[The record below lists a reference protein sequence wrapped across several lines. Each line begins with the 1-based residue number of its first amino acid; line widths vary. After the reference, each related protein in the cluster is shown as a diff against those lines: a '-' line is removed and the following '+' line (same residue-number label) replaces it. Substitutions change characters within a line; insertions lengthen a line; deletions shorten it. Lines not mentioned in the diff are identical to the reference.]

1 MVMAIKYGKKKS
13 KQHNILY
20 TIVTAI
26 LLCAVFLAMVSYL
39 YNKTEEEEY
48 ESLHVQ
54 TKQIKDD
61 IILQLTSD
69 RENLA
74 TMANFAAKLYSDG
87 DDYSLL
93 FDSFKSIGMIENIG
107 ILNADNTF
115 VTKAGSTNMEG
126 VISFEEEKEK
136 GIYISGRI
144 NDLTKKDYELIR
156 SAVPIE
162 VNGETVGILYGA
174 IKPDKLGT
182 RYKNMVDELDAQLFV
197 YEKDSGDML
206 IDTIQDNL
214 GNISFLKDRKY
225 NEGSSYEQ
233 LLSTDKGFVSF
244 LSAYR
249 NENLHLH
256 YSSIDEFGWMIALG
270 RYDSQV
276 HAGTYTMAH
285 ILFLVFSIMLGII
298 ALYILILMAN
308 ERKVN
313 AVTECAS
320 NVRKEL
326 LETSGDQDNIQDALA
341 EVCRFANSRSAIFF
355 DTDGEFYHYIAPQYE
370 EVMLSLNE
378 SKYFRAELFR
388 YAADFHKLNENAVNV
403 LCIKPNNHML
413 KTNFSFY
420 NFLKEHKIREVSLS
434 ATINKANH
442 ITILAAI
449 NSKRG
454 NQVRLLAEKVSAC
467 FSMALYN
474 KNHLTKTTL
483 AATTDSLTGALNR
496 VAYKN
501 DMLIFD
507 EEKSLNFSCIYIDV
521 NELHLCNNKYGHAA
535 GDEMLLYIAN
545 SLKEVFY
552 GHKIYRIG
560 GDEFLVF
567 CQNAP
572 QDEVKKSIEIFTR
585 QLKPKGYHVAIGMSY
600 RTQNNC
606 TEELVSEAEVRMYE
620 AKAQYYQN
628 KEQQSALVATD
639 KEYVQVKTGIL
650 EIDTMLSVLKEKYNG
665 IYRVSLL
672 NDKARRILMPAYL
685 KYNENEEHFSNLFSK
700 YVDETVD
707 PDYHRAVLSFLNYD
721 ALKHQLMEDKVPKIT
736 YKKNDGETV
745 VLSVYKLSGADESV
759 ADTLWVF
766 AKE

>member
-1 MVMAIKYGKKKS
+1 MAIKYGKKKS

-26 LLCAVFLAMVSYL
+26 LLCAVFLATVTYL
-39 YNKTEEEEY
+39 YNKTEDEEY
-48 ESLHVQ
+48 ENLHVQ

-61 IILQLTSD
+61 IVLQLTSD

-93 FDSFKSIGMIENIG
+93 FDSYKSIGMIENIG
-107 ILNADNTF
+107 ILNPDNTF
-115 VTKAGSTNMEG
+115 ATKAGVTNMEG
-126 VISFEEEKEK
+126 IISFEEEKEK

-144 NDLTKKDYELIR
+144 NDLTKSDYELIR

-174 IKPDKLGT
+174 IKPDKLGA

-197 YEKDSGDML
+197 YEKDSGDIL

-225 NEGSSYEQ
+225 NDGSSYEH

-276 HAGTYTMAH
+276 HAGTHTMARV
-285 ILFLVFSIMLGII
+285 LFLVFLVMLGII

-308 ERKVN
+308 ERKLN

-326 LETSGDQDNIQDALA
+326 LETIDGQNNIQEALV
-341 EVCRFANSRSAIFF
+341 EVCDFANSRSAIFF
-355 DTDGEFYHYIAPQYE
+355 DTDGEFYHYITPKYE
-370 EVMLSLNE
+370 EIMLSEKE

-388 YAADFHKLNENAVNV
+388 YASEFHKLNKNAVNV
-403 LCIKPNNHML
+403 LCIKPNKHMQ
-413 KTNFSFY
+413 KTNPSFY
-420 NFLKEHKIREVSLS
+420 GFLKEHKIREVSLS

-449 NSKRG
+449 NSGRG
-454 NQVRLLAEKVSAC
+454 KQVRMLAEKVSAC

-474 KNHLTKTTL
+474 KNHLNKTIL

-501 DMLIFD
+501 DLLLFD
-507 EEKSLNFSCIYIDV
+507 EEKSLNFSCIYVDV
-521 NELHLCNNKYGHAA
+521 NELHICNNKYGHAA

-545 SLKEVFY
+545 TLKEVFY
-552 GHKIYRIG
+552 GHKVYRMG

-567 CQNAP
+567 CQNTE
-572 QDEVKKSIEIFTR
+572 QDAVKKSIGIFLE
-585 QLKPKGYHVAIGMSY
+585 QLKPRNYHVALGMSY
-600 RTQNNC
+600 RTQNTS
-606 TEELVSEAEVRMYE
+606 TEEMVREAEVRMYE
-620 AKAQYYQN
+620 AKAEYYQN
-628 KEQQSALVATD
+628 KKQNSVTSKAD
-639 KEYVQVKTGIL
+639 NEYVQVNTGIL
-650 EIDTMLSVLKEKYNG
+650 EIDAMLSVLKEKYNG
-665 IYRVSLL
+665 IYRVSLST
-672 NDKARRILMPAYL
+672 DKARRILMPAYL

-700 YVDETVD
+700 YVAESVD
-707 PDYHRAVLSFLNYD
+707 PDYHRAVMSFLNYE
-721 ALKHQLMEDKVPKIT
+721 AIKHQLMEGNTPKIT
-736 YKKNDGETV
+736 YKKNDGEHV
-745 VLSVYKLSGADESV
+745 LLSVYKLCESDESV
-759 ADTLWVF
+759 CDTLWVF
-766 AKE
+766 SKE

>member
-1 MVMAIKYGKKKS
+1 MAIKYGKKRS

-48 ESLHVQ
+48 ETLHVQ

-87 DDYSLL
+87 EDYSLL

-107 ILNADNTF
+107 ILNADNAF

-126 VISFEEEKEK
+126 VISFKDEKEK

-174 IKPDKLGT
+174 IKPDKLNN
-182 RYKNMVDELDAQLFV
+182 RYIQMLEELDAQLFV
-197 YEKDSGDML
+197 YEKGTGDIL
-206 IDTIQDNL
+206 IDTIQGDAD
-214 GNISFLKDRKY
+214 NISVLKNRKY
-225 NEGSSYEQ
+225 NDGSSYEQ
-233 LLSTDKGFVSF
+233 LVSTDKGFVSF
-244 LSAYR
+244 QSAYR

-256 YSSIDEFGWMIALG
+256 YSSIDEFGWMIAMG

-276 HAGTYTMAH
+276 HAGTHTMTR
-285 ILFLVFSIMLGII
+285 ILFLVFLAMLGII
-298 ALYILILMAN
+298 ALYILILMEN

-320 NVRKEL
+320 NVRKVL

-341 EVCRFANSRSAIFF
+341 EVSRFAKSRSAIFF
-355 DTDGEFYHYIAPQYE
+355 DTDGEFYRYIAPQYE
-370 EVMLSLNE
+370 EVMLSEKE
-378 SKYFRAELFR
+378 SKHFRAELFR
-388 YAADFHKLNENAVNV
+388 YAADFHKLNNRAVNI
-403 LCIKPNNHML
+403 LCIKPNKHML
-413 KTNFSFY
+413 KTNSSFY
-420 NFLKEHKIREVSLS
+420 DFLKEHEIREVSLS

-442 ITILAAI
+442 ITILAAV

-483 AATTDSLTGALNR
+483 AATTDSLTGAMNR
-496 VAYKN
+496 VAYKK
-501 DMLIFD
+501 DIVVFD
-507 EEKSLNFSCIYIDV
+507 EEKPNDFSCIYIDV
-521 NELHLCNNKYGHAA
+521 NELHLRNNKYGHAA
-535 GDEMLLYIAN
+535 GDDMLIYIAN
-545 SLKEVFY
+545 TLKETFY
-552 GHKIYRIG
+552 GHYIYRMG

-567 CQNAP
+567 VKNINQE
-572 QDEVKKSIEIFTR
+572 QVKKHIEAFVE
-585 QLKPKGYHVAIGMSY
+585 QLKTTDYNVAIGLSY
-600 RTQNNC
+600 RKQNINC
-606 TEELVSEAEVRMYE
+606 EEMVREAEIRMYE

-628 KEQQSALVATD
+628 KEQSSIAKDAD
-639 KEYVQVKTGIL
+639 KKYVQTKTGIR
-650 EIDTMLSVLKEKYNG
+650 EIDTILSLLKDHYNG
-665 IYRVSLL
+665 IYRVSLETD
-672 NDKARRILMPAYL
+672 NAHRILMPSYL
-685 KYNENEEHFSNLFSK
+685 GYNENENNFSK
-700 YVDETVD
+700 LLTKYIDELVH
-707 PDYHRAVLSFLNYD
+707 PDFHRSVISFLNYD
-721 ALKHQLMEDKVPKIT
+721 AIRRELEENRTPKIT
-736 YKKNDGETV
+736 YKKINGESV
-745 VLSVYKLSGADESV
+745 ILSVYKLGDKTENTK
-759 ADTLWVF
+759 DTLWVF
-766 AKE
+766 ARD

>member
-1 MVMAIKYGKKKS
+1 MAIKYGKKKT

-39 YNKTEEEEY
+39 YNKTEDEEY
-48 ESLHVQ
+48 ENLHVQ

-87 DDYSLL
+87 DDYGLL
-93 FDSFKSIGMIENIG
+93 FESFKSIGMIENIG

-115 VTKAGSTNMEG
+115 VTKAGSTNMDG

-174 IKPDKLGT
+174 IKPDKLND
-182 RYKNMVDELDAQLFV
+182 RYVRMVDELDAQLFV
-197 YEKDSGDML
+197 YEKGTGDIL
-206 IDTIQDNL
+206 IDTIQGDAD
-214 GNISFLKDRKY
+214 NISVLKKRKY
-225 NEGSSYEQ
+225 NDGSSYEQ
-233 LLSTDKGFVSF
+233 LVSTDKGFVSF
-244 LSAYR
+244 QSAYR

-285 ILFLVFSIMLGII
+285 SLFLVFLIMLGII

-320 NVRKEL
+320 NVRKDL
-326 LETSGDQDNIQDALA
+326 LETNGNQDNIQDALA
-341 EVCRFANSRSAIFF
+341 EVSRFAKSRSAIFF

-370 EVMLSLNE
+370 EVMLSENE
-378 SKYFRAELFR
+378 SKHFRAELFR

-403 LCIKPNNHML
+403 LCIKPNKHML
-413 KTNFSFY
+413 KTNSSFY
-420 NFLKEHKIREVSLS
+420 DFLKEHKIREVSLS

-442 ITILAAI
+442 IAILAAI
-449 NSKRG
+449 NSGRG

-496 VAYKN
+496 MAYKS

-545 SLKEVFY
+545 SLKEAFY
-552 GHKIYRIG
+552 GHKVYRIG

-567 CQNAP
+567 CQNVP
-572 QDEVKKSIEIFTR
+572 QDEIKKSIEIFTR
-585 QLKPKGYHVAIGMSY
+585 QLKPKGYHVAVGMSY
-600 RTQNNC
+600 RTKNMD
-606 TEELVSEAEVRMYE
+606 TEEMVREAEIRMYE
-620 AKAQYYQN
+620 AKARYYQ
-628 KEQQSALVATD
+628 D
-639 KEYVQVKTGIL
+639 KETKNALSANDKGYVHTKTGII
-650 EIDTMLSVLKEKYNG
+650 EIDTMISVLKEKYNG
-665 IYRVSLL
+665 IYCVDIDT
-672 NDKARRILMPAYL
+672 DKAHRILMPAYL
-685 KYNENEEHFSNLFSK
+685 GYNENEEHFSALLKK
-700 YVDETVD
+700 YIDDSAAPEF
-707 PDYHRAVLSFLNYD
+707 HRAMMNFLNYD
-721 ALKHQLMEDKVPKIT
+721 ALKRQLLEGKIPRIT
-736 YKKNDGETV
+736 YKKTNGDTV
-745 VLSVYKLSGADESV
+745 LLSIYKLSDEELSV
-759 ADTLWVF
+759 SNTLWVF
-766 AKE
+766 AKD

>member
-1 MVMAIKYGKKKS
+1 MAIKYGKKKS
-13 KQHNILY
+13 KQHNILH

-26 LLCAVFLAMVSYL
+26 LLCSVFLTMVNYL
-39 YNKTEEEEY
+39 YNKTEDEEY
-48 ESLHVQ
+48 ENLHVQ

-115 VTKAGSTNMEG
+115 ATKAGTTNMEG
-126 VISFEEEKEK
+126 VISFEDEKEK
-136 GIYISGRI
+136 GVYISGRI
-144 NDLTKKDYELIR
+144 NDLTKSDYELIR

-174 IKPDKLGT
+174 IKPDKLGA

-197 YEKDSGDML
+197 YEKNSGDIL
-206 IDTIQDNL
+206 IDTVQDNL

-225 NEGSSYEQ
+225 NKGFSYEQ
-233 LLSTDKGFVSF
+233 LLSTDNGFVSF

-276 HAGTYTMAH
+276 HAGTHALANS
-285 ILFLVFSIMLGII
+285 LFLVFLIMLCII
-298 ALYILILMAN
+298 AVYVLILIES
-308 ERKVN
+308 ERNIN
-313 AVTECAS
+313 AITECAS

-326 LETSGDQDNIQDALA
+326 LETVDGQNNIQEALI
-341 EVCRFANSRSAIFF
+341 EVCKFANSRSAIFF
-355 DTDGEFYHYIAPQYE
+355 DTDGEFYHYVAPQYE
-370 EVMLSLNE
+370 EVMLSE
-378 SKYFRAELFR
+378 KDSKNLRTELFR
-388 YAADFHKLNENAVNV
+388 YASEFHKLNENAVNV
-403 LCIKPNNHML
+403 LCVKPNKHML
-413 KTNFSFY
+413 KTNYSFY
-420 NFLKEHKIREVSLS
+420 CFLKEHKIREISLS

-454 NQVRLLAEKVSAC
+454 NQVRMLAEKVSAC

-474 KNHLTKTTL
+474 KNHLNKTKL
-483 AATTDSLTGALNR
+483 AATTDSLTGVLNR
-496 VAYKN
+496 MAYKN
-501 DMLIFD
+501 DMLNFD
-507 EEKSLNFSCIYIDV
+507 ENKTLNFSCIYIDV

-545 SLKEVFY
+545 TLKEVFY
-552 GHKIYRIG
+552 GHKIYRMG

-567 CQNAP
+567 CQNTS
-572 QDEVKKSIEIFTR
+572 QDDVKKSIEIFTR
-585 QLKPKGYHVAIGMSY
+585 QLEPRNYHVAVGMSY
-600 RTQNNC
+600 RAQNND
-606 TEELVSEAEVRMYE
+606 TEGLVREAEVRMYE

-628 KEQQSALVATD
+628 KEHQSTISASN

-650 EIDTMLSVLKEKYNG
+650 EIDTMISVLKEKYNG
-665 IYRVSLL
+665 IYRVSLFT
-672 NDKARRILMPAYL
+672 DKARRILMPAYL

-707 PDYHRAVLSFLNYD
+707 PDYHRALLSFLNYD

-745 VLSVYKLSGADESV
+745 MLSVYKLCGADELV
-759 ADTLWVF
+759 TVTLWVF
-766 AKE
+766 AKQ

>member
-26 LLCAVFLAMVSYL
+26 LLCTVFLGMVSYL
-39 YNKTEEEEY
+39 YNKTEDEAY
-48 ESLHVQ
+48 ENLHVQ

-61 IILQLTSD
+61 IILQLISD

-93 FDSFKSIGMIENIG
+93 FESFKPIGMIENIG
-107 ILNADNTF
+107 ILNADDTF
-115 VTKAGSTNMEG
+115 ATKAGVSKMQG
-126 VISFEEEKEK
+126 AISFEEEKARGE
-136 GIYISGRI
+136 YISGTI
-144 NDLTKKDYELIR
+144 EDITKEGYELIR

-162 VNGETVGILYGA
+162 ADGEIVGILYGA
-174 IKPDKLGT
+174 IKPDKLGE
-182 RYKNMVDELDAQLFV
+182 RYKNKVDELDAQLFV
-197 YEKDSGDML
+197 YQKGSGDIL
-206 IDTIQDNL
+206 IDTIHSDL

-225 NEGSSYEQ
+225 NKGFSYEQ
-233 LLSTDKGFVSF
+233 LLSTEKGFVSF
-244 LSAYR
+244 LSAYKD
-249 NENLHLH
+249 ENLHLH
-256 YSSIDEFGWMIALG
+256 YSSIDEFDWMIAMG

-276 HAGTYTMAH
+276 FASTHTMAQV
-285 ILFLVFSIMLGII
+285 LFLVFLIMLGII
-298 ALYILILMAN
+298 ALYVFMLMAN
-308 ERKVN
+308 ERKMN
-313 AVTECAS
+313 AITECAS
-320 NVRKEL
+320 DVRKEL
-326 LETSGDQDNIQDALA
+326 LETADGQNNIQDALV
-341 EVCRFANSRSAIFF
+341 EICKFAKSRSAVFF
-355 DTDGEFYHYIAPQYE
+355 DTDGEFYHHISPKYE
-370 EVMLSLNE
+370 EVILSQKELT
-378 SKYFRAELFR
+378 YFKTELFR
-388 YAADFHKLNENAVNV
+388 YASEFHNKNNNTVNI
-403 LCIKPNNHML
+403 LCIKPNKHMVR
-413 KTNFSFY
+413 TNPSFY
-420 NFLKEHKIREVSLS
+420 SFLKEHDFREISLS
-434 ATINKANH
+434 STITKANH
-442 ITILAAI
+442 IAILASI

-454 NQVRLLAEKVSAC
+454 SQVRMLAEKVSAC

-474 KNHLTKTTL
+474 KNHLNKTIL

-496 VAYKN
+496 VAYKS
-501 DMLIFD
+501 DLIVFE
-507 EEKSLNFSCIYIDV
+507 EEKATNFSCIYVDV
-521 NELHLCNNKYGHAA
+521 NELHLINNKYGHSA

-545 SLKEVFY
+545 TLKEAFF
-552 GHKIYRIG
+552 GHKVYRMG

-567 CQNAP
+567 CQNVS
-572 QDEVKKSIEIFTR
+572 QDEIKKGIEFLREQI
-585 QLKPKGYHVAIGMSY
+585 KPRNYHVAIGTSC
-600 RTQNNC
+600 RTQNTNI
-606 TEELVSEAEVRMYE
+606 EEMVREAEVRMYE
-620 AKAQYYQN
+620 AKAQYYQK

-672 NDKARRILMPAYL
+672 SDKARRILMPAYL
-685 KYNENEEHFSNLFSK
+685 KYNENEEHFSKLFSK

-721 ALKHQLMEDKVPKIT
+721 ALKHQLMEDNVPKIT

-745 VLSVYKLSGADESV
+745 ILSVYKLSGADELV

>member
-1 MVMAIKYGKKKS
+1 MAIKYGKKKS

-26 LLCAVFLAMVSYL
+26 LLCTVFLAMVSYI
-39 YNKTEEEEY
+39 YNKTEDEEY

-61 IILQLTSD
+61 IILQLISD

-87 DDYSLL
+87 EDYSLL

-174 IKPDKLGT
+174 IKPDKFGA

-197 YEKDSGDML
+197 YDKDSGDIL

-225 NEGSSYEQ
+225 NKGSSYEQ

-256 YSSIDEFGWMIALG
+256 YSSIDEFDWMIALG

-276 HAGTYTMAH
+276 HAGTHTMAR
-285 ILFLVFSIMLGII
+285 ILFLVFLAMLGII
-298 ALYILILMAN
+298 ALYILILTAN

-326 LETSGDQDNIQDALA
+326 LETSGEQDNIQDALA

-370 EVMLSLNE
+370 EVMLSEKE
-378 SKYFRAELFR
+378 SKHFHAELFR
-388 YAADFHKLNENAVNV
+388 YASEFHKLNNRAVNV
-403 LCIKPNNHML
+403 LCIKPNKHML
-413 KTNFSFY
+413 KTNSSFY
-420 NFLKEHKIREVSLS
+420 GFLKEHKIREVSLS

-449 NSKRG
+449 NSGRG

-483 AATTDSLTGALNR
+483 AATTDSLTGAMNR
-496 VAYKN
+496 VAYKS

-545 SLKEVFY
+545 TLKEVFC
-552 GHKIYRIG
+552 GHKVYRIG

-585 QLKPKGYHVAIGMSY
+585 QLKPKGYHVAVGMSY
-600 RTQNNC
+600 RTQNMD
-606 TEELVSEAEVRMYE
+606 TEEMVREAEIRMYE
-620 AKAQYYQN
+620 AKAQYYQ
-628 KEQQSALVATD
+628 D
-639 KEYVQVKTGIL
+639 KETKNALSANDKGYVHTKTGIL
-650 EIDTMLSVLKEKYNG
+650 EIDTMISVLKEKYNG
-665 IYRVSLL
+665 IYRVDIDT
-672 NDKARRILMPAYL
+672 DKAHRILMPAYL
-685 KYNENEEHFSNLFSK
+685 GYNENEEHFSALLTK
-700 YVDETVD
+700 YIDDSAAPEF
-707 PDYHRAVLSFLNYD
+707 HRAMMSFLNYD
-721 ALKHQLMEDKVPKIT
+721 ALKRQLLEGKIPRIT
-736 YKKNDGETV
+736 YKKTNGDTV
-745 VLSVYKLSGADESV
+745 ILSIYKLSDEELSV
-759 ADTLWVF
+759 SNTLWVF
-766 AKE
+766 AKD